1 MKRLQLKYFKTDYKD
16 LMPSSIQEL
25 KIKPS
30 NFKKNPLENNSK
42 GLWKDKNQQNKSS
55 DIQKPGSTCR
65 LKPEN
70 QICGNYIV
78 NDIHIA
84 NKSWKSSLWFASNIS
99 PLCSRLARCKYCC
112 VVCNVNTNRNIL
124 QYMTETIVN

>member
-1 MKRLQLKYFKTDYKD
+1 
-16 LMPSSIQEL
+16 MPSSIQEL

-30 NFKKNPLENNSK
+30 NFKKNPLENNTK

-55 DIQKPGSTCR
+55 DIQKLGSTCR

-84 NKSWKSSLWFASNIS
+84 NKVGNHHSGLHQTLVHFAPDWQGANT
-99 PLCSRLARCKYCC
+99 
-112 VVCNVNTNRNIL
+112 VV
-124 QYMTETIVN
+124 